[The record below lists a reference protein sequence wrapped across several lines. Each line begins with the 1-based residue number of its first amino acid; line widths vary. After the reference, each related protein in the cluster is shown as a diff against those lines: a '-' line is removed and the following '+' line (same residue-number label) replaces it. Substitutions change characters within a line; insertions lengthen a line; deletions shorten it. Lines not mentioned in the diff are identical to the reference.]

1 LFRIILIRI
10 IIRIILNDGVIV
22 MKVVHTSG
30 KRKTAIARGTVR
42 EGTGKVRIN
51 KVPLELYSPEL
62 ARLKLTEPLELA
74 GEVANQVDISI
85 RVNGGGVMGQAEAA
99 RMVIAKGL
107 VQWTQDMDLKEI
119 YTQYDRTM
127 LVGDPRRSEP
137 KKYGGPGARARKQ
150 KSYR

>member
-1 LFRIILIRI
+1 MVK
-10 IIRIILNDGVIV
+10 VI
-22 MKVVHTSG
+22 HTSG
-30 KRKTAIARGTVR
+30 KRKTAIARGTVQ

-51 KVPLELYSPEL
+51 RIPLELYSPEL

-74 GEVANQVDISI
+74 GDVADQVDISI

-107 VQWTQDMDLKEI
+107 VQWTQDMDLKEKFI
-119 YTQYDRTM
+119 QYDRTM